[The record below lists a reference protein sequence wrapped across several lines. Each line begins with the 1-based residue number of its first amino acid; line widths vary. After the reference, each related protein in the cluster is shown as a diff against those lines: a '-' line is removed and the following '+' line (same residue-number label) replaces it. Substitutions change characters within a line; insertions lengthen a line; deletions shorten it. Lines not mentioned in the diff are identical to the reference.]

1 MLAFVLHH
9 GHEPLVLDQPED
21 DLDSEWSYWQ
31 NVWAGRGNAASIK
44 PIIPIAQGYNPG
56 SMVMD
61 GSEITRFYNALK
73 ADTHAQD
80 DIVETDKMVL
90 VVNRPVK
97 LIINSRDVIHDVGLA
112 HFRMKMD
119 AVPGTPTTMWFT
131 PLYTTKQMKEKTG
144 NPDFVYEISC
154 DQMCGKGH
162 YTMRGIVDVVTQAE
176 FDAWKLSQKS
186 KYQTA
191 VLDNIKTSAP
201 APADTAKQ
209 ASVVTPANTV
219 VKK

>member
-1 MLAFVLHH
+1 M
-9 GHEPLVLDQPED
+9 
-21 DLDSEWSYWQ
+21 
-31 NVWAGRGNAASIK
+31 
-44 PIIPIAQGYNPG
+44 
-56 SMVMD
+56 M
-61 GSEITRFYNALK
+61 
-73 ADTHAQD
+73 
-80 DIVETDKMVL
+80 L
-90 VVNRPVK
+90 VVNKPVK

-131 PLYTTKQMKEKTG
+131 PLYTTKEMKTKTG

-176 FDAWKLSQKS
+176 YDVWILSQKA

-191 VLDNIKTSAP
+191 VLDIMKSAEP
-201 APADTAKQ
+201 AAASDTAKQ
-209 ASVVTPANTV
+209 AGIVSPANTV